1 MLNVRDPKAQALAR
15 ELAERRG
22 TSMTRAVVT
31 ALENELARDR
41 ETAPLKDRLFS
52 LADRLARQAGPNRRT
67 VDKNE
72 IDAMWGQ

>member
-22 TSMTRAVVT
+22 TSMTRAVIT

-41 ETAPLKDRLFS
+41 EAVPLRDRLFG

-67 VDKNE
+67 VEKAE
-72 IDAMWGQ
+72 IDAM